1 MEKPL
6 RQPLGRDMYIM
17 PSAQPLISWEN
28 PPLEAV
34 PGAGFDDIHG
44 VPPSSWTKVNC
55 SPQVRRLTWAMK
67 RE

>member
-17 PSAQPLISWEN
+17 PSAQPSYHGN

-34 PGAGFDDIHG
+34 PGAGFDDIQG